1 MTAERL
7 ECTFKSPIGMI
18 TLEQAGDAIE
28 GLHIDKY
35 AESGA
40 TTKTSEL
47 LEEAQMQ
54 IAEYFAG
61 KRREFTLPL
70 HTNGTAFE
78 EEVWRV
84 IASVRYG
91 ETISYGEIARR
102 IGRKKAVR
110 AVGGACGE
118 NPIPI
123 LIPCHRVLQSDGGI
137 GGFALGID
145 AKRLLLGLEG
155 TDV

>member
-40 TTKTSEL
+40 TTITSEL

-54 IAEYFAG
+54 ITEYFAG

-102 IGRKKAVR
+102 IGREKAVR
-110 AVGGACGE
+110 AVGGACGK

-123 LIPCHRVLQSDGGI
+123 LIPCHRVLRSDGGI

>member
-1 MTAERL
+1 M
-7 ECTFKSPIGMI
+7 PI
-18 TLEQAGDAIE
+18 T
-28 GLHIDKY
+28 
-35 AESGA
+35 
-40 TTKTSEL
+40 
-47 LEEAQMQ
+47 
-54 IAEYFAG
+54 EYFAG

-102 IGRKKAVR
+102 IGREKAVR

-123 LIPCHRVLQSDGGI
+123 LIPCHRVLRSDGGI